1 MEITKKK
8 EKESREAKNEWN
20 KKLGQRKRQEYKKM
34 RQIDGCMQQ

>member
-20 KKLGQRKRQEYKKM
+20 KKLGQRKR
-34 RQIDGCMQQ
+34 